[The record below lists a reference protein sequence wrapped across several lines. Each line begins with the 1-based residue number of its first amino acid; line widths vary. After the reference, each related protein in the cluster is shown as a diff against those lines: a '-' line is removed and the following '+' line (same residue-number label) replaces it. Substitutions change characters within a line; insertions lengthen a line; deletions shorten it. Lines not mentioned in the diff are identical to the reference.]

1 MKKLALIL
9 LSALSIV
16 FFVSCSS
23 NNIEVMTDDDFPVLE
38 DSREN
43 EEKMNTITTLNGDDV
58 TYNMNTRKIVCIFGS
73 QDVVGFGI
81 KLLAYEGTTDIT
93 GYEKFYEGSQALNDI
108 SPFSVEEVMSY
119 NPELILVNQKMSSDN
134 IKSLKTIAPVIP
146 LYTESNDFSIRLN
159 YIGKIFGLEE
169 SAKKLVDY
177 ASNLRARMLNSI
189 NSLGLSDK
197 TITIYTYMGNVT
209 IVPERGW
216 FMNVIIYDYLGMK
229 RKDNVILFM
238 QDESSIA
245 YQPISS
251 EKIKD
256 YEGDLVIF
264 AGFGETSISTYVSE
278 NVGWK
283 RLKAVIEDRVGV
295 IDITPYA
302 QKGVILLYNQY
313 SQILNA
319 LTKAKG

>member
-1 MKKLALIL
+1 
-9 LSALSIV
+9 
-16 FFVSCSS
+16 
-23 NNIEVMTDDDFPVLE
+23 
-38 DSREN
+38 
-43 EEKMNTITTLNGDDV
+43 
-58 TYNMNTRKIVCIFGS
+58 
-73 QDVVGFGI
+73 
-81 KLLAYEGTTDIT
+81 
-93 GYEKFYEGSQALNDI
+93 
-108 SPFSVEEVMSY
+108 
-119 NPELILVNQKMSSDN
+119 MSSDN